1 VSAKLPVHRRWST
14 ALRWPL
20 GVALASWRYMW
31 STTPIHRWVMTGSW
45 EEDAP
50 PPLPPGFEHPEL
62 QSWEDGVGPLL
73 HRIYRT
79 RIAGSRL
86 SARELIA
93 ELREDMDK
101 VAPTEFATFQKAE
114 GEGPMRAGDEYVVR
128 MPGPWDGPVVI
139 VAVDDQSIRL
149 ATLAGHLE
157 AGQIEYRAREDHR
170 GLVFEIESWARSGDR
185 LSDLLYTHVQISREV
200 QLHMWAS
207 VLRNVVEFAGGK
219 MHGGIVITT
228 RRVDAEAIPGPAKPR
243 GTGTIP
249 GSRGLAR
256 NSDERLLA
264 ELADRPF
271 NVDPA
276 ALEDRAGDSRWRVD
290 ETIEELPHEAPG
302 PPEPG
307 GSWEV
312 AKRMMDD
319 YQLADPRIVEGV
331 FDRSSPLS
339 GREILLKIHYGPLRF
354 KVGVRVGKV
363 DEDTVEL
370 NGRPL
375 LRYGWSYRTLQG
387 HFEEGEMRYELR
399 KWLDSGDVEFR
410 VHGASRAARSGP
422 LIPRLGFRL
431 VGRPQQLRFY
441 RQVCRRAKRL
451 TEAQLETER
460 AAISASMSAAA
471 STPASRGSTS

>member
-1 VSAKLPVHRRWST
+1 VNTTLPAHRRWST
-14 ALRWPL
+14 ALRWPY

-31 STTPIHRWVMTGSW
+31 STTPVHRWVMTGSW
-45 EEDAP
+45 DEDAP
-50 PPLPPGFEHPEL
+50 PPLPPGFDHPDL
-62 QSWEDGVGPLL
+62 QGWEDGVGPLL

-79 RIAGSRL
+79 RFTASPM
-86 SARELIA
+86 SARDLIA
-93 ELREDMDK
+93 ELREDMDN
-101 VAPTEFATFQKAE
+101 VAPTELATFQKAE
-114 GEGPMRAGDEYVVR
+114 GEGPMREGDEYVVR
-128 MPGPWDGPVVI
+128 MPGPWDGPV
-139 VAVDDQSIRL
+139 AVVSVDESSIRL
-149 ATLAGHLE
+149 ATLQGHLE

-170 GLVFEIESWARSGDR
+170 GVVFEIESWARSGDR

-207 VLRNVVEFAGGK
+207 VMRNVVDLAGGR

-228 RRVDAEAIPGPAKPR
+228 RRVDPEAIPRLDEEP
-243 GTGTIP
+243 
-249 GSRGLAR
+249 SGLGR
-256 NSDERLLA
+256 REERALA
-264 ELADRPF
+264 ELASRSF
-271 NVDPA
+271 NVDPGVA
-276 ALEDRAGDSRWRVD
+276 EQPIDTSRWRAD
-290 ETIEELPHEAPG
+290 ESIEELPHEGPG
-302 PPEPG
+302 APEPG

-312 AKRMMDD
+312 AKRIMDG

-331 FDRSSPLS
+331 FDPSAPLA
-339 GREILLKIHYGPLRF
+339 GRDMLLKIRYGPLRF
-354 KVGVRVGKV
+354 RVGVRVTEPR
-363 DEDTVEL
+363 EDTVEL
-370 NGRPL
+370 DGRPL

-410 VHGASRAARSGP
+410 VHGVSRAARSGP

-460 AAISASMSAAA
+460 A
-471 STPASRGSTS
+471 TASRREIVKAV